1 MLAKKISSTING
13 LVCVCVKEEDE
24 QSRGAKRNAC
34 LQGKEVET
42 LPRERGRKGTGRK
55 ADRTTFVS
63 LESMKVIKYKG
74 VVFNPH
80 RNRLLFVPQF
90 SHRQDSDFFSG
101 KRSDVRLSIQVSY
114 HLLNSLN

>member
-1 MLAKKISSTING
+1 MCL
-13 LVCVCVKEEDE
+13 CVCVKEEDK

-34 LQGKEVET
+34 LLGKEVET
-42 LPRERGRKGTGRK
+42 LPRERGRRGIGRK
-55 ADRTTFVS
+55 ADPTTFVS
-63 LESMKVIKYKG
+63 PESMKVIKYKG

-80 RNRLLFVPQF
+80 RSRLLFVSQF

-101 KRSDVRLSIQVSY
+101 KRSDARLSIQASY